1 MALHQYDPTFY
12 EQRGYNKDIM
22 PKGPEQRDT
31 SAFNFF
37 TLWMGA
43 VHNIP
48 NYTAVGGFL
57 ILGLSP
63 LQVMFALVIS
73 SLLIGILL
81 AVNGYAG
88 SKYGIPFAIHLRLTY
103 GDIGAKLPGILRG
116 VIAGIAWFGLQT
128 FAGSVALIIV
138 LNKIFPGFS
147 DIGGGHKFL
156 GITVS
161 GFIAFMLF
169 WLINFAI
176 GFGGG
181 KILNKFT
188 AVLNPL
194 IYIIFGGMT
203 IWGIKAGGGFSNIL
217 NYELSTNGS
226 TAYPVLLGFFIVFNS
241 LLAVWAAPGASVA
254 DFTQRAK
261 STKAQIIG
269 QISGV
274 VVAHV
279 LFAFSSICIL
289 IGGSIFYGKQEWNI
303 LNIIERW
310 DSNIAIVFAVG
321 ILLMTTIS
329 TNATSNIIPAGYQI
343 SALFPKKISYRKGVV
358 IAGIVSILIM
368 PWKMMENNDS
378 IFLFLNMIGA
388 ILGPV
393 AGVMVF
399 HFYVVAKQ
407 KINLEKLYFDMKD
420 VSKSVQRFNMSA
432 YVATII
438 GVIVSSLGFI
448 PQLGIIGQLSW
459 FIGFFIAGLCYL
471 ALNQMLRRKGDY
483 DEI

>member
-1 MALHQYDPTFY
+1 
-12 EQRGYNKDIM
+12 
-22 PKGPEQRDT
+22 
-31 SAFNFF
+31 
-37 TLWMGA
+37 
-43 VHNIP
+43 
-48 NYTAVGGFL
+48 
-57 ILGLSP
+57 
-63 LQVMFALVIS
+63 
-73 SLLIGILL
+73 
-81 AVNGYAG
+81 
-88 SKYGIPFAIHLRLTY
+88 
-103 GDIGAKLPGILRG
+103 
-116 VIAGIAWFGLQT
+116 
-128 FAGSVALIIV
+128 
-138 LNKIFPGFS
+138 
-147 DIGGGHKFL
+147 
-156 GITVS
+156 
-161 GFIAFMLF
+161 
-169 WLINFAI
+169 
-176 GFGGG
+176 
-181 KILNKFT
+181 
-188 AVLNPL
+188 
-194 IYIIFGGMT
+194 MT

-378 IFLFLNMIGA
+378 IFLLKYDWCYFRSSRRGYGFPFLCC
-388 ILGPV
+388 
-393 AGVMVF
+393 
-399 HFYVVAKQ
+399 
-407 KINLEKLYFDMKD
+407 
-420 VSKSVQRFNMSA
+420 R
-432 YVATII
+432 
-438 GVIVSSLGFI
+438 
-448 PQLGIIGQLSW
+448 
-459 FIGFFIAGLCYL
+459 
-471 ALNQMLRRKGDY
+471 
-483 DEI
+483 

>member
-169 WLINFAI
+169 WLINFCDW
-176 GFGGG
+176 
-181 KILNKFT
+181 
-188 AVLNPL
+188 
-194 IYIIFGGMT
+194 
-203 IWGIKAGGGFSNIL
+203 IWWRK
-217 NYELSTNGS
+217 
-226 TAYPVLLGFFIVFNS
+226 NS
-241 LLAVWAAPGASVA
+241 QQIHSSV
-254 DFTQRAK
+254 K
-261 STKAQIIG
+261 STHLYHFWWNDDLGNQ
-269 QISGV
+269 SRWR
-274 VVAHV
+274 
-279 LFAFSSICIL
+279 
-289 IGGSIFYGKQEWNI
+289 IFQ
-303 LNIIERW
+303 
-310 DSNIAIVFAVG
+310 
-321 ILLMTTIS
+321 
-329 TNATSNIIPAGYQI
+329 
-343 SALFPKKISYRKGVV
+343 
-358 IAGIVSILIM
+358 
-368 PWKMMENNDS
+368 
-378 IFLFLNMIGA
+378 
-388 ILGPV
+388 
-393 AGVMVF
+393 
-399 HFYVVAKQ
+399 HF
-407 KINLEKLYFDMKD
+407 KL
-420 VSKSVQRFNMSA
+420 
-432 YVATII
+432 
-438 GVIVSSLGFI
+438 
-448 PQLGIIGQLSW
+448 
-459 FIGFFIAGLCYL
+459 
-471 ALNQMLRRKGDY
+471 
-483 DEI
+483 